1 MIISS
6 KDKHPI
12 FFPLPQNKH
21 ASRKELK
28 AEEGRM
34 SQFGVVL
41 ASQPS
46 IYPSPGHQSE
56 LPITLR
62 TWHGKGYGEK
72 VPGNMEPKKSL
83 LWLSPMTLQ
92 METSFCFLF

>member
-1 MIISS
+1 
-6 KDKHPI
+6 
-12 FFPLPQNKH
+12 
-21 ASRKELK
+21 
-28 AEEGRM
+28 M

-46 IYPSPGHQSE
+46 IYPRPGHQSE
-56 LPITLR
+56 LPITLC

-83 LWLSPMTLQ
+83 LWLSPMTANGNFLLFLILALL
-92 METSFCFLF
+92 TSSACLVG